1 MNCIHHRND
10 TYLPLHGNEML
21 VVTVMGFE
29 ILPDKAPSRARDL
42 IMFGGRHEI
51 RGLGDKPHCN
61 LW

>member
-1 MNCIHHRND
+1 
-10 TYLPLHGNEML
+10 
-21 VVTVMGFE
+21 VMGFE
-29 ILPDKAPSRARDL
+29 ILPDKAASRVRDL